1 MNPAAWIFS
10 GRKRRQRGMAH
21 AALFGSRARGDQV
34 DESDTGTMIEFDP
47 GAWVTIF
54 DYAGL
59 PAATADAIYT
69 F

>member
-1 MNPAAWIFS
+1 
-10 GRKRRQRGMAH
+10 MAH